1 MFLVQFTNG
10 KFLGVTMSQSLT
22 YAHNINFAHCFPS
35 IDVIKKAAKFFQ
47 LHLNESVYTITDL
60 SGNPV
65 ESINPEI
72 I

>member
-10 KFLGVTMSQSLT
+10 KFLGVNMNQELI
-22 YAHNINFAHCFPS
+22 YAHNINFAYTFQT
-35 IDVIKKAAKFFQ
+35 IERVKMAAKYFQ
-47 LHLNESVYTITDL
+47 LQLNESVYTITDL
-60 SGNPV
+60 SGFPV